1 MKRNPTIFLV
11 GGQAD
16 ISSFSHTAIP
26 DGFHD
31 WFKEC
36 SLASQSKHSR
46 KNPTFKLWHLNG
58 SLNSLSNDQYLF
70 TFYELNSPTL
80 TEVNIAR
87 NQKHVL
93 FSSSLAVDAFTREG
107 CSNVSYCPL
116 GLDSNSFFKNEAKKR
131 DDKISF
137 GLAGKLE
144 KRKQHHKIIRNW
156 VKKYGN
162 NPKYL
167 LNCAITNPF
176 LSKEGNQKAI
186 QEILEGK
193 NYFNVNFLDFME
205 SNTTYNNY
213 LNYND
218 IIIGMSSAEGWGLP
232 EFQSVG
238 IGKHA
243 VILNAHSYRE
253 WATPENSVLVEPSGK
268 IPCYDGVFFKE
279 GQEFNQGS
287 YFDWDGE
294 EFILA
299 CEKAEK
305 RFLSNNNNSAGEEL
319 AKKFTWEKTTKIIL
333 ETMGV

>member
-1 MKRNPTIFLV
+1 
-11 GGQAD
+11 
-16 ISSFSHTAIP
+16 
-26 DGFHD
+26 
-31 WFKEC
+31 
-36 SLASQSKHSR
+36 
-46 KNPTFKLWHLNG
+46 
-58 SLNSLSNDQYLF
+58 
-70 TFYELNSPTL
+70 
-80 TEVNIAR
+80 
-87 NQKHVL
+87 
-93 FSSSLAVDAFTREG
+93 
-107 CSNVSYCPL
+107 
-116 GLDSNSFFKNEAKKR
+116 
-131 DDKISF
+131 
-137 GLAGKLE
+137 
-144 KRKQHHKIIRNW
+144 
-156 VKKYGN
+156 
-162 NPKYL
+162 
-167 LNCAITNPF
+167 
-176 LSKEGNQKAI
+176 
-186 QEILEGK
+186 
-193 NYFNVNFLDFME
+193 
-205 SNTTYNNY
+205 
-213 LNYND
+213 
-218 IIIGMSSAEGWGLP
+218 MSSAEGWGLP